1 MGQEM
6 ADPKGEDLKLVF
18 DGSLRLEFHGA
29 KVTSD
34 AGLFAYRDL
43 DEALGLFDSV
53 PFVFHDSRTGRNI
66 QHHLTALL
74 RQSVYSRLAGYE
86 DVNDAHRLSVDPTMR
101 RITGKKIDNKN
112 AASANTMGRFET
124 QMLSVADNLKALS
137 EVNGRW
143 VERAL
148 QKTTH
153 RRIILDM
160 DSSASP
166 VHGEQEASAYNG
178 HFGCTC
184 YHPLFCFNQF
194 GDCEGSL
201 LRPGNVHSADRWKEL
216 LEPIVA
222 RYERKT
228 VRQYFRGDAAFAKPE
243 IYEYLEEKGFLYAI
257 RLPANQVLQEKI
269 EHLLTRPVGR
279 PPRKP
284 VVWFA
289 DFKYQAASWDRPR
302 RVIAKVEWHGG
313 ELFPRVGFILTNRSA
328 RAQGVVHFYN
338 GRGRAEQWIKEGKY
352 ALNWTRLSCQ
362 HFVPHQVRLGLFVL
376 AYNLGIFLRRLV
388 LPRRIKHWSLCTLLA
403 KLIKIGAKVVHHS
416 RIVTF
421 QMAEVAVSKE
431 VWAEILSRIDRLR
444 CVVATL
450 YPEIVL
456 RSRH

>member
-1 MGQEM
+1 M
-6 ADPKGEDLKLVF
+6 ADPKGEGVKVGF
-18 DGSLRLEFHGA
+18 DGSIRLEFHGA
-29 KVTSD
+29 KVTSE
-34 AGLFAYRDL
+34 AGLLAYRDL

-101 RITGKKIDNKN
+101 RITGKKLDDKN

-124 QMLSVADNLKALS
+124 QMLSVADNLQALS

-194 GDCEGSL
+194 GDCEGSM

-243 IYEYLEEKGFLYAI
+243 IYEYLEEKGFLYAL

-302 RVIAKVEWHGG
+302 RVIAKVEWHRG
-313 ELFPRVGFILTNRSA
+313 ELFPRVGFIVTNRSA

-338 GRGRAEQWIKEGKY
+338 GRGTAEQWIKEGKY

-362 HFVPHQVRLGLFVL
+362 RFVPNQVRLALFVL
-376 AYNLGIFLRRLV
+376 AYNLGNFLRRLV
-388 LPRRIKHWSLCTLLA
+388 LPRRIKHWSLRTLLS
-403 KLIKIGAKVVHHS
+403 KLIKS
-416 RIVTF
+416 RS
-421 QMAEVAVSKE
+421 EGGS
-431 VWAEILSRIDRLR
+431 
-444 CVVATL
+444 
-450 YPEIVL
+450 P
-456 RSRH
+456 